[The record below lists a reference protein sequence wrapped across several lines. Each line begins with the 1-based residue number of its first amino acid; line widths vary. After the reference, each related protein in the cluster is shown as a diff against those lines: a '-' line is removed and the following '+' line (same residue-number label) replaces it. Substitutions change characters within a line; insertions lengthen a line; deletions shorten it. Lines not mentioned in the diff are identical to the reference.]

1 MHMNKPNFTE
11 KSRVVFLVLGV
22 TVIGLARVCD
32 AETPEQSVAALANFL
47 SANDIDSA
55 LKYVAPAEQADS
67 RQMFTSMDEAKRKQ
81 FAAALLQVTV
91 KENTGD
97 ACTVSIPLQTSNG
110 TVVDADVSLV
120 PDGHGGWAVSSW

>member
-1 MHMNKPNFTE
+1 MSK
-11 KSRVVFLVLGV
+11 RVAIFFLLIIA
-22 TVIGLARVCD
+22 IGLARVCD

-47 SANDIDSA
+47 NANDIDSA

-81 FAAALLQVTV
+81 FAASLLQVTV

-97 ACTVSIPLQTSNG
+97 ACTVSVPLQTSNG

-120 PDGHGGWAVSSW
+120 PDGHGGWAISSW